1 MLVPKLVLTGIGPA
15 VVAVALL
22 LAVLLVRDWYLR
34 TRFAGYRFAREQYL
48 AGACPFELY
57 DTHQGRGPFQKGV
70 RKFCAGQIA
79 LGSRV
84 K

>member
-1 MLVPKLVLTGIGPA
+1 MLVPKLVLIGIGPA
-15 VVAVALL
+15 VVAIALL
-22 LAVLLVRDWYLR
+22 LTGLTVRDWYLC
-34 TRFAGYRFAREQYL
+34 TRFAGYQFAREQYL
-48 AGACPFELY
+48 AGACPFDLY
-57 DTHQGRGPFQKGV
+57 DTHPGRGPFQKGV